1 MVPQVKDTDELR
13 RQAEQILEDNDRGG
27 YTVPSSM
34 LYPFQWN
41 WDSCF
46 TALGVHT
53 FDPDRAWRELETLAE
68 HQWDDGMI
76 PHIVFHEGDDRYF
89 PGPAVWGTSGQS
101 PRAADGILTSGIT
114 QPPVL
119 GMALEALWSRTDLD
133 DPALRQRAM
142 RLLDAAD
149 RWHQWFVNARDPHG
163 QGLVAIIHPWES
175 GRDNSV
181 DWDEGLTA
189 VRTDRLL
196 PYRRR
201 DTDHVD
207 AGQRP
212 TDADYDRF
220 MSLLQT
226 FRSHGWAQS
235 VLHDASP
242 FCMIDPGFN
251 ACLIASDRSLARV
264 AGGLGRSDLAT
275 RATLR
280 ADTMTSALD
289 ALWNPGLGQF
299 SCWNRVAGTRSDNAS
314 VGGLLPL
321 LALSPSDPR
330 STLLMARIERWMDVA
345 PFGLA
350 SQDPTSEAFD
360 PVRYWRGPSWL
371 VVNWLLV
378 NGLHAHGRA
387 DLASRLIESSLTSVS
402 TSGFREYFN
411 PMTGQ
416 GLGGHRFS
424 WTASMTLAF
433 LAKLR
438 RC

>member
-1 MVPQVKDTDELR
+1 MVPQVMSTDELR
-13 RQAEQILEDNDRGG
+13 RKAEEILVENDRGG
-27 YTVPSSM
+27 YTVPSPTI
-34 LYPFQWN
+34 YPFQWN

-53 FDPDRAWRELETLAE
+53 FDPDRAWRELETLID

-76 PHIVFHEGDDRYF
+76 PHIVFHENDDRYF
-89 PGPAVWGTSGQS
+89 PGPVVWGTNEQS
-101 PRAADGILTSGIT
+101 PRASDGILTSGIT

-119 GMALEALWSRTDLD
+119 GMVLEVLWSRSEST
-133 DPALRQRAM
+133 DPAIRRRVI
-142 RLLDAAD
+142 RLGRAAD
-149 RWHQWFVNARDPHG
+149 RWHQWFLNARDPHG
-163 QGLVAIIHPWES
+163 QGLVAILHPWEA

-207 AGQRP
+207 ADQRP

-220 MSLLQT
+220 ISLLQT
-226 FRSHGWAQS
+226 FRSLGWTQS

-264 AGGLGRSDLAT
+264 AAGLGRSDLAA
-275 RATLR
+275 RATRR

-299 SCWNRVAGTRSDNAS
+299 ACWNRVAGTRSDNAS

-350 SQDPTSEAFD
+350 SQDPTSAAFD

-378 NGLHAHGRA
+378 KGLRAHARE
-387 DLASRLIESSLTSVS
+387 DLAQRLIESSLGLVS

-411 PMTGQ
+411 PT
-416 GLGGHRFS
+416 HRS
-424 WTASMTLAF
+424 GARGSPL
-433 LAKLR
+433 LLDR
-438 RC
+438 LDDP